1 MTMRF
6 ASLAAAFA
14 VAMAV
19 PAWAH
24 HGWGGYQNTEMD
36 VTGKVESVNL
46 GGPHASLKVRGSD
59 GNMWDVVLSPP
70 NTTFS
75 AGIKE
80 GTIPVGAEVTA
91 HGHRHRDMNKF
102 EIKTEQ
108 LSMGEKTFNVY
119 PGRD

>member
-14 VAMAV
+14 MAMAV

-24 HGWGGYQNTEMD
+24 HGWGGYQNTESD

-59 GNMWDVVLSPP
+59 GKMWDVVLSPP
-70 NTTFS
+70 YTTFS